1 METLKK
7 LLSWMTSLPT
17 SGKVL
22 STVIITLISVLLLFC
37 ACSCGTTKV
46 VARVTDQAASTV
58 TISTTM
64 TPSVDVSPNVDF
76 QFNKSLDHE

>member
-22 STVIITLISVLLLFC
+22 STVIITLVSVLLLFC

-64 TPSVDVSPNVDF
+64 TPNVEVSPNVEV
-76 QFNKSLDHE
+76 QFNKDLTHE